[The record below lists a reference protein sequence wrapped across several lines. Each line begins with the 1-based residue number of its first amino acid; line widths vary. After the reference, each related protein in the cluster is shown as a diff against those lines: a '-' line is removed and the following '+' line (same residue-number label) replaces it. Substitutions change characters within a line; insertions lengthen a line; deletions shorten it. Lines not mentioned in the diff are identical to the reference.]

1 MSKEN
6 IEIMY
11 VQPYKAGFYYYS
23 PVDYQGGLQYAELE
37 EEVSNYHLNNIL
49 NGLSPSMLI
58 NFNNLDGKIIDNKHY
73 YPVKIFYED
82 TDAGGIVYHSNYL
95 KFFERARTSLL
106 NLLKIDQLN
115 IKKQDDIILVVRKAD
130 ITWNKPAKLNDTLLI
145 ETCLKYAKNS
155 SITLEQKAFINNQN
169 LNSVLVTGE
178 FQIVAVDSNFKVR
191 RIKNI
196 LQDMFF
202 TNNK

>member
-1 MSKEN
+1 M
-6 IEIMY
+6 
-11 VQPYKAGFYYYS
+11 V
-23 PVDYQGGLQYAELE
+23 
-37 EEVSNYHLNNIL
+37 
-49 NGLSPSMLI
+49 I
-58 NFNNLDGKIIDNKHY
+58 NFNNLDGKIIKNRHY

-115 IKKQDDIILVVRKAD
+115 IKKQDDLILVVRKAD
-130 ITWNKPAKLNDTLLI
+130 ITWNKPAKLNDILLI

-155 SITLEQKAFINNQN
+155 SITLEQKACINNQN
-169 LNSVLVTGE
+169 LTSVLVTGL

-196 LQDMFF
+196 LQDTFF
-202 TNNK
+202 TKNK